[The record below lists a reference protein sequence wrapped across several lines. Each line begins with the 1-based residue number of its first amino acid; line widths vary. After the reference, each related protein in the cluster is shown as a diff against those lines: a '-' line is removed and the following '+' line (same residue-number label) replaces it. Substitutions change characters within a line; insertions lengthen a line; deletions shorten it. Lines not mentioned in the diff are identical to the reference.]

1 MPAEPAPSH
10 FTRLLAILAYLDQHG
25 QARIAELA
33 EHFGVSTKQIRTDL
47 NTLWVSGLPG
57 GLPDELIDFSI
68 DDSWDHVSL
77 AEGLGLEHPLR
88 LTPREVISLLV
99 GLAHLR
105 QDVQQESL
113 ITHIDTL
120 VQQLRDL
127 LPTASVQ
134 TVEQEPWEDVLRQAI
149 RQHCPVAITYVNYDD
164 VRSERVID
172 PYGLVER
179 NGVLYVNAYC
189 HSARDRRQFRLD
201 RIMHA
206 RLTDGTWHPSPASD
220 RCSQAIPVQLRADR
234 SLRWLL
240 EEYDATITTSDAQ
253 FLECE
258 IEFFSRER
266 MVRTILAA
274 ADRIEQVDGP
284 GVAQMVASRAHAA
297 LERMDS
303 VISHMSQTGQ

>member
-1 MPAEPAPSH
+1 MPAEPASSH
-10 FTRLLAILAYLDQHG
+10 FTRLLAILAFLDQHG
-25 QARIAELA
+25 QAPIRELA
-33 EHFGVSTKQIRTDL
+33 EHFGVSAKQMRTDL

-68 DDSWDHVSL
+68 DDSWDYVSL

-88 LTPREVISLLV
+88 LTPREIISLLV

-113 ITHIDTL
+113 IAHIDTL
-120 VQQLRDL
+120 MQQLRDL

-134 TVEQEPWEDVLRQAI
+134 AVDREPWEDVLRQAI

-189 HSARDRRQFRLD
+189 HSADDQRQFRLD

-206 RLTDGTWHPSPASD
+206 HVTDGAWHPSPALQRSAE
-220 RCSQAIPVQLRADR
+220 AIRVSLRVDR

-240 EEYDATITTSDAQ
+240 EEYDGTITGAAGQYLD
-253 FLECE
+253 CE
-258 IEFFSRER
+258 IAFFSRER

-274 ADRIEQVDGP
+274 ADRIETVNSSRL
-284 GVAQMVASRAHAA
+284 AEAVASRAQAA
-297 LERMDS
+297 LERMNS
-303 VISHMSQTGQ
+303 VISHMSQSGQ